1 MEKLSEAGRI
11 RARSDT
17 RLSLPA
23 IQTLARRAGALAL
36 LVACSS
42 ILLLIIGVMLLR
54 ALPPRPENWVFWVAV
69 ILAVVQLG
77 CLLLIWRVFVS
88 VRDRFANRL
97 KAVTEGLEDRVFLAD
112 AGGTPLSMLTAHGWM
127 SEAAHDWLVSVHPD
141 DRGKWNVEYTTELQ
155 HIELRLKDPD
165 GNWRWHRL
173 RATPVRDAK
182 GAVREWVGTLHD
194 IHDQKNASEH
204 RDLVIG
210 ELRHRLKNL
219 VAVIDALAK
228 NSRLRNGG
236 EPGVESFLQRFLG
249 RLHAL
254 GAAGDLVLAGGQGTI
269 EVAPLIQATLA
280 PFSNDSGKAR
290 IRASGPNLTV
300 SEELGA
306 GLGLAV
312 HELAT
317 NALKYGAL
325 SVPDGSVSLTWST
338 ARVNG
343 SEEVVFEWK
352 ERGGPAP
359 VAPARPGFGTRMIKN
374 VVAREK
380 SGQVDMQYRPEGVHC
395 RIAFARRNGASQSSE
410 PITRL
415 TR

>member
-1 MEKLSEAGRI
+1 M
-11 RARSDT
+11 
-17 RLSLPA
+17 
-23 IQTLARRAGALAL
+23 

-42 ILLLIIGVMLLR
+42 IVSIIIGTMLLR
-54 ALPPRPENWVFWVAV
+54 VLPPRPDNWVFWVA
-69 ILAVVQLG
+69 ILLAVVQLG
-77 CLLLIWRVFVS
+77 CIALIWRVFVS
-88 VRDRFANRL
+88 VRDRFAARL
-97 KAVTEGLEDRVFLAD
+97 RAVTEGLEDRVFLAD
-112 AGGTPLSMLTAHGWM
+112 AGGTPLSMLTSQGWI
-127 SEAAHDWLVSVHPD
+127 SEAAQDWLVSVHPD
-141 DRGKWNVEYTTELQ
+141 DRDRWNVEYTEELQ

-165 GNWRWHRL
+165 GTWRWHRL

-182 GAVREWVGTLHD
+182 GTVREWVGTIHD
-194 IHDQKNASEH
+194 IHDQKYASEH

-236 EPGVESFLQRFLG
+236 EPGVENFLQRFLG

-254 GAAGDLVLAGGQGTI
+254 GAAGDLVLAGGRGTI
-269 EVAPLIQATLA
+269 EVTPLIEATLA
-280 PFSNDSGKAR
+280 PFSSDSAKMR
-290 IRASGPNLTV
+290 VRASGPNLTV

-325 SVPDGSVSLTWST
+325 SVPDGSVTLTWSA

-343 SEEVVFEWK
+343 AEEVVFEWK
-352 ERGGPAP
+352 EYGGPTP
-359 VAPARPGFGTRMIKN
+359 VPPSRPGFGTRMIKN

-380 SGQVDMQYRPEGVHC
+380 SGRVEMQYQPEGVHC
-395 RIAFARRNGASQSSE
+395 RIAFARKGSE
-410 PITRL
+410 AKPSGQIAEL
-415 TR
+415 SH